1 MLHLLYSDD
10 NTTYA
15 SGTVLSEM
23 AHNRCSLNVCRLPP
37 ELQQQ
42 RVRRGSTVRNSW
54 VKSTHVACDC
64 LFKALKTAGKPWQF
78 EMQMKAVKAER
89 STFYDVFCPFCRCF
103 PLRKYLHYWFL
114 CSQILFARPGVETV
128 NKTNIITPS
137 TKPAVQPSLHCPLN
151 QPLYRIL
158 SVCIEYGPTCHPS
171 GLVWVLVIHQG
182 VIQVFLPSLSLTVK

>member
-1 MLHLLYSDD
+1 MELSLTLFQNSLHSSH
-10 NTTYA
+10 TQTYVV
-15 SGTVLSEM
+15 SPLILCRRLFTLSSCITIHTHTPPHFTLGT
-23 AHNRCSLNVCRLPP
+23 
-37 ELQQQ
+37 LQLDYEAF
-42 RVRRGSTVRNSW
+42 NI
-54 VKSTHVACDC
+54 
-64 LFKALKTAGKPWQF
+64 GK
-78 EMQMKAVKAER
+78 
-89 STFYDVFCPFCRCF
+89 
-103 PLRKYLHYWFL
+103 LHYWFL